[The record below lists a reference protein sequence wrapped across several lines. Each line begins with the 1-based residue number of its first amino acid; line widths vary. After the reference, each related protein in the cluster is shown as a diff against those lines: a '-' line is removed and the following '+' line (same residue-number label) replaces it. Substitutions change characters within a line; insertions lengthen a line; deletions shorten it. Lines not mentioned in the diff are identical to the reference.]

1 IYLRTGMLI
10 HTMSPLSKICWM
22 KHEQQEIYNHTAM
35 FADIKTYICYQLF
48 ETYVIDQSMASST
61 GMINL
66 ENLDWDHEALAL
78 LGIRKSQL
86 PEIVPTTHILKG
98 MKRRYATLMG
108 IDENTPI
115 VVGASDGVLSNLGV
129 NAFKKG
135 EVAVTIGTSGAI

>member
-1 IYLRTGMLI
+1 
-10 HTMSPLSKICWM
+10 
-22 KHEQQEIYNHTAM
+22 
-35 FADIKTYICYQLF
+35 
-48 ETYVIDQSMASST
+48 MASST
-61 GMINL
+61 GMFNL
-66 ENLDWDHEALAL
+66 ENLDWDQEALAL

-129 NAFKKG
+129 NAFKR
-135 EVAVTIGTSGAI
+135 